1 MVNVF
6 NNMNNGMALQRK
18 KYPVLTTKLFLNSSL
33 DSCHLFFL
41 GMLCY

>member
-18 KYPVLTTKLFLNSSL
+18 KYPVLTTKLFLNSLIVYEDNYMFVLS
-33 DSCHLFFL
+33 S
-41 GMLCY
+41 G